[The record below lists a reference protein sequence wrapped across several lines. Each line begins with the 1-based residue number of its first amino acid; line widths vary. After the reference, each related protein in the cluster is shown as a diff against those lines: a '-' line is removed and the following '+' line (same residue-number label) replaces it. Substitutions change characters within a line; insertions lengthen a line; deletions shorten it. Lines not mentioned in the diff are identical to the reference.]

1 MLAIQHLTKYYDR
14 LCAVHDLS
22 FSVHPGEIVGLLGP
36 NGAGKTTVLRCIAG
50 ILRPTSGNIE
60 ICGSDLAAKERSAKR
75 ALAFVPELPNLYD
88 LLTVT
93 EHVRFV
99 AAAFDMEEE
108 LVHLEALLRRFELW
122 EKRNELA
129 ATLSKG
135 MRQKLACAC
144 AFSHRAQ
151 VFCLDE
157 PLIGI
162 DPRGARE
169 LKAMLAERRDAG
181 CAVLVS
187 THMLDTAER
196 LCDRVVILNH
206 GQVVAEGTLAEL
218 TARAQA
224 REDVASAGAPP
235 AAALSTLED
244 VFLRLTEETPA

>member
-14 LCAVHDLS
+14 LCAVNDLS

-50 ILRPTSGNIE
+50 ILRPTGGRIE
-60 ICGSDLAAKERSAKR
+60 ICGSDLAAKEQSAKR

-99 AAAFDMEEE
+99 AAAYDTEEE

-151 VFCLDE
+151 VFCFDE
-157 PLIGI
+157 PLVGI

-218 TARAQA
+218 TVRARAGGEA
-224 REDVASAGAPP
+224 D

-244 VFLRLTEETPA
+244 VFLRLTAETTA